1 MSELISE
8 KEAKLVEWHLE
19 ALQVTGSN
27 PVLSIKVNNESVGDT
42 VSTCSASGS
51 CAYAT
56 IRTLPF

>member
-27 PVLSIKVNNESVGDT
+27 SNPVLSTKVNNESVGDT
-42 VSTCSASGS
+42 VK
-51 CAYAT
+51 
-56 IRTLPF
+56 I